1 MKKIATI
8 AALASLFLSTTA
20 VGATTIAS
28 KDAPFHEGEEVVACG
43 VVKEL
48 TRFKRGL
55 YLNMDARFPKQSLT
69 LIVWE
74 NDVASFEQRHGSLE
88 QLTNKKVCG
97 KGTITSFR
105 GRSQISLYNS
115 YSLQVNI

>member
-1 MKKIATI
+1 MKKIAKFVV
-8 AALASLFLSTTA
+8 LASLFLSA
-20 VGATTIAS
+20 ASFGAITIAS
-28 KDAPFHEGEEVVACG
+28 KEAPFHEGKEVVACG

-48 TRFKRGL
+48 TRFKRGF
-55 YLNMDARFPKQSLT
+55 YLNMDERFPKQSLT

-74 NDVASFEQRHGSLE
+74 NDVAAFQQKHGSLE
-88 QLTNKKVCG
+88 QLVNKKVCG

-115 YSLQVNI
+115 YSLQIS